1 MNWWLSNEEW
11 RNKAIDALSR
21 LNITIYNKDGTLKTI
36 FQIFEEIKEK
46 WEYENEQRK
55 LFSYE

>member
-46 WEYENEQRK
+46 WEYENE
-55 LFSYE
+55 